1 MESFEIVD
9 LKKDLSNLDF
19 TRFYEY
25 ETENNL
31 FLGLMEK
38 IKQDKKIP
46 EQTYFKAFFVNGIFK
61 TFFFRT
67 DETTPFIFG
76 YYPKLDFIESE
87 IDFVLTDILKKY
99 PLDTLKVLGEK
110 NLVEKLSTEFSK
122 KNGLKK
128 VIVFSERVHELKKV
142 ELKKDF
148 YIPQIQQ
155 ISKKDREQVLK
166 MFRDF
171 TLEALPQEVV
181 DEKKD
186 VARFEIMVKNI
197 SLEFGYGYF
206 ENENLVALTVC
217 KRPTQNSASIT
228 YVYTIPEFRGQGL
241 AGLVVCRISQ
251 EILNS
256 GKKKV
261 TLFTDLANPISNH
274 LYAKIGFKPVLD
286 LDLYR
291 FEKK

>member
-1 MESFEIVD
+1 
-9 LKKDLSNLDF
+9 
-19 TRFYEY
+19 
-25 ETENNL
+25 
-31 FLGLMEK
+31 
-38 IKQDKKIP
+38 
-46 EQTYFKAFFVNGIFK
+46 
-61 TFFFRT
+61 
-67 DETTPFIFG
+67 
-76 YYPKLDFIESE
+76 
-87 IDFVLTDILKKY
+87 
-99 PLDTLKVLGEK
+99 LKVLGEK

-155 ISKKDREQVLK
+155 ISEKDREQVLK